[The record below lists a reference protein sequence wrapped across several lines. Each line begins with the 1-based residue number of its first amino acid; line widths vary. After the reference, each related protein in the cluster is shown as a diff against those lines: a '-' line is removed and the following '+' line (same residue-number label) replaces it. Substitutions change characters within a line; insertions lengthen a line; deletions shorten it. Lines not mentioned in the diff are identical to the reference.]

1 MEEAHN
7 ASSSENEVKGMD
19 VHLGVEGSNSN
30 GHGEEID
37 KEGHMMKIIDRL
49 QKDAQT
55 NRADNRKAHEIQ
67 RSTRRI
73 QPKVDT
79 KPGKDR
85 KEVG

>member
-1 MEEAHN
+1 VSEPNRIATECREMEEAHN

-19 VHLGVEGSNSN
+19 DHLGVEGSNSN

-55 NRADNRKAHEIQ
+55 NRADNKKLMKA
-67 RSTRRI
+67 
-73 QPKVDT
+73 
-79 KPGKDR
+79 
-85 KEVG
+85 KEQQG